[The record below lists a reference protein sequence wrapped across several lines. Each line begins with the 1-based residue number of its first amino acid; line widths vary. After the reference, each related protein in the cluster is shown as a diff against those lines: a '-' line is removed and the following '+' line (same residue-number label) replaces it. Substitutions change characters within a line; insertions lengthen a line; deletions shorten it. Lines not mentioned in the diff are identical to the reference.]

1 MQFDNTAFIVDRACC
16 TILDSLRHIVD
27 VNVITEHLTGA
38 AIFGRNRR
46 TGKADVCSIGQAVAD
61 NASRANNTFGDFFA
75 ILVSCDFD
83 SLRKPVL
90 PTVGLI
96 CHHDDIAALRKWLV
110 GFLKLLH
117 CGKDN
122 PVCLSAGKQ
131 RLQMLSTFC
140 VDRFLPQK
148 FFAFGKL
155 AVKLIVKVVAVG
167 KHNDRGTVQGILQ

>member
-27 VNVITEHLTGA
+27 VDIIAKHFTGT
-38 AIFGRNRR
+38 AILGGNRR
-46 TGKADVCSIGQAVAD
+46 AGKADVCSVGQAVAD
-61 NASRANNTFGDFFA
+61 NTSRANNTLGDFFA
-75 ILVSCDFD
+75 ILVCCDFD
-83 SLRKPVL
+83 FFRKSVL
-90 PTVGLI
+90 PTMCFI
-96 CHHDDIAALRKWLV
+96 CHHDNIAALRKRLV

-117 CGKDN
+117 CSKDN